1 MLETLFILVYISIS
15 AVVVWKL
22 IGVGIQDFKD
32 LDSDS
37 E

>member
-22 IGVGIQDFKD
+22 IGVGNDFPKENE
-32 LDSDS
+32 SKT
-37 E
+37 